1 MREPSARPA
10 RRGLALLLFA
20 LFAVGFVARVA
31 PLFERDGRLLQQYPT
46 EDGYLMLTIARN
58 IALGHGMSTAEGT
71 IPTNGTQPLV
81 NLLWA
86 LGFKLFGGDRTL
98 GVLIKSLCTLI
109 NAIAQLLRNCCRS
122 LCLVNDR
129 LKIMCCALDRCINT
143 LLDLPLEPLQS
154 RLDRCCDPFL
164 GRFEHHRLRLCALDH
179 RIQPLHAA
187 GEHFDQSI
195 CCGCLTMDLGTDLVE
210 CVRRTLAN
218 RELVCE

>member
-1 MREPSARPA
+1 MNLCIDFRKQRFGHLLGGITCSRDARCNRSERFLHARPID
-10 RRGLALLLFA
+10 RLADSAIRHRAHSLI
-20 LFAVGFVARVA
+20 
-31 PLFERDGRLLQQYPT
+31 ERLDLCIDRS
-46 EDGYLMLTIARN
+46 AC
-58 IALGHGMSTAEGT
+58 ST
-71 IPTNGTQPLV
+71 
-81 NLLWA
+81 
-86 LGFKLFGGDRTL
+86 DRTL